1 MQHEE
6 FRYLPVNRRDRQW
19 GLYVTGAGVVLDGQP
34 DADLTCHPEPYFYR
48 WEDGRRFVDEFQ
60 LVYHPYNSLEMESE
74 ETGSVVVPAGNLVVL
89 CAGMWHRYR
98 PVLEPNWT
106 QYWVSFGGGYV
117 EQLARKGVF
126 SPKEPLHHIGPDAGL
141 LASYRRLFDRLQ
153 ASSPVGLQQLL
164 AASAM
169 EILGLGLA
177 TARARTD
184 GELDESLVCQAKSV
198 MEQGVEEPLD
208 MQELAASL
216 GIGYHPFRRM
226 FKQVTGLAPY
236 QYHLQL
242 RIGRAKQMLSQT
254 DLSVKDIA
262 CSLKFN
268 DSYHFSK
275 IFKQH
280 TGVSPTEW
288 RDGTRGRR
296 EEGLRE
302 IRTFCRNRG

>member
-6 FRYLPVNRRDRQW
+6 FRYLPVSRRDRQW
-19 GLYVTGAGVVLDGQP
+19 GLFVTGGGVVLDGQP
-34 DADLTCHPEPYFYR
+34 DADWRCHPEPYRYR
-48 WEDGRRFVDEFQ
+48 WEDGRRFADEYQ
-60 LVYHPYNSLEMESE
+60 VLYHPHNALEMESE
-74 ETGSVVVPAGNLVVL
+74 ETGPIVIPAGSLVVL
-89 CAGMWHRYR
+89 CPGMWHRYR
-98 PVLEPNWT
+98 AVREPNWT

-117 EQLARKGVF
+117 EQLVRKGVF
-126 SPKEPLHHIGPDAGL
+126 SAKEPLHQVGLDSGL
-141 LASYRRLFDRLQ
+141 LASYRRLFDRLGS
-153 ASSPVGLQQLL
+153 SSPLGLQQLL
-164 AASAM
+164 AASVM

-198 MEQGVEEPLD
+198 MEQSIEEPLD

-242 RIGRAKQMLSQT
+242 RIGRARQLLLQTELSI
-254 DLSVKDIA
+254 KDIA
-262 CSLKFN
+262 CALKFN

-275 IFKQH
+275 VFKQH

-288 RDGTRGRR
+288 RVGTRGRQ
-296 EEGLRE
+296 EGGVRTF
-302 IRTFCRNRG
+302 RTFCCNRG